1 MEVAKPKTKMT
12 QPNDKTIQLNPEEQ
26 ASSVCQN
33 MLEETLRQ
41 GAQQLLAKAIERE
54 VEEYLEKHARERD
67 EGGHRMVVRNGKL
80 PERTIQSGIGP
91 IQVKV
96 PRVDDRREG
105 QRFSSAILPRYLRKV
120 PSLENLIPTLY
131 LMGVSTSDME
141 RALEALLGPGARGLS
156 ATTVVRL
163 KEVWQEEFAQ
173 WKKGDLKAKHYVY
186 LWVDGIYFNVRL
198 DEARPCV
205 LVAVGV
211 LADGTKELVAIEDGE
226 RESKLSW
233 VGLLRDLKQR
243 GLKDPPKLA
252 IGDGALGFWAAL
264 EEQWPSCHAQRC
276 WVHKT
281 ANVLDKLPKKLHPQ
295 AKSLLKEIYMAP
307 TRSDAEKSFT
317 NFGKTYAD
325 KYPKAAVCLE
335 KDHEQLLSFY
345 DFPAPH
351 WVHLRTTNAI
361 ESSFAMV
368 RHRSRQTK
376 GCGSREATLALV
388 YKLGREC
395 ERKWR
400 RLTNYQLVDKVIRG
414 VLFNDGLEFIQEAA

>member
-12 QPNDKTIQLNPEEQ
+12 QPNDKTIQLSTEEQ
-26 ASSVCQN
+26 ASGVCQN
-33 MLEETLRQ
+33 LLEETLRQ
-41 GAQQLLAKAIERE
+41 GAQRLLAQTIERE
-54 VEEYLEKHARERD
+54 VEEYLERHVQERD
-67 EGGHRMVVRNGKL
+67 ECGHRLVVRNGRL
-80 PERTIQSGIGP
+80 PERTIQSGIGS
-91 IQVKV
+91 IKIKV

-105 QRFSSAILPRYLRKV
+105 GRFTSAILPRYLRKV

-141 RALEALLGPGARGLS
+141 RALEALLGAGARGLS

-173 WKKGDLKAKHYVY
+173 WKKRDLSAKHYVY

-205 LVAVGV
+205 LVAVGA

-233 VGLLRDLKQR
+233 VGLLRDLKRR
-243 GLKDPPKLA
+243 GLKEPPKLA

-264 EEQWPSCHAQRC
+264 EEQWPSCRQQRC

-281 ANVLDKLPKKLHPQ
+281 ANVLDKLPKKLQPD
-295 AKSLLKEIYMAP
+295 AKKLITEIYVAP
-307 TRSDAEKSFT
+307 TRADAEKSFT
-317 NFGKTYAD
+317 DFGKIYAD
-325 KYPKAAVCLE
+325 KYPKAAACLE

-345 DFPAPH
+345 DFPAQH
-351 WVHLRTTNAI
+351 WAHLRTTNPI

-400 RLTNYQLVDKVIRG
+400 RLNSHELIDKIIHG
-414 VLFNDGLEFIQEAA
+414 VLFNDGLELIQEAA

>member
-1 MEVAKPKTKMT
+1 MT
-12 QPNDKTIQLNPEEQ
+12 QPNDKTIQLSTEEQ
-26 ASSVCQN
+26 ASGVCQN
-33 MLEETLRQ
+33 LLEETLRQ
-41 GAQQLLAKAIERE
+41 GAQRLLAQTIERE
-54 VEEYLEKHARERD
+54 VEEYLERHVQERD
-67 EGGHRMVVRNGKL
+67 ECGHRLVVRNGRL
-80 PERTIQSGIGP
+80 PERTIQSGIGS
-91 IQVKV
+91 IKIKV

-105 QRFSSAILPRYLRKV
+105 GRFTSAILPRYLRKV

-131 LMGVSTSDME
+131 LLGVSTSDME
-141 RALEALLGPGARGLS
+141 RALETLLGAGARGLS

-163 KEVWQEEFAQ
+163 KEVWQEEFVQ
-173 WKKGDLKAKHYVY
+173 WKKRDLSAKHYVY

-205 LVAVGV
+205 LVAVGA

-233 VGLLRDLKQR
+233 VGLLRDLKRR
-243 GLKDPPKLA
+243 GLKEPPKLA

-264 EEQWPSCHAQRC
+264 EEQWPSCRQQRC

-281 ANVLDKLPKKLHPQ
+281 ANVLDKLPKKLQPD
-295 AKSLLKEIYMAP
+295 AKKLITEIYVAP
-307 TRSDAEKSFT
+307 TRADAEKSFT
-317 NFGKTYAD
+317 DFGKIYVD
-325 KYPKAAVCLE
+325 KYPKAAACLE

-345 DFPAPH
+345 DFPAQH
-351 WVHLRTTNAI
+351 WAHLRTTNPI

-400 RLTNYQLVDKVIRG
+400 RLNSHELIDKIIHG
-414 VLFNDGLEFIQEAA
+414 VLFNDGLELIQEAA

>member
-12 QPNDKTIQLNPEEQ
+12 QPNDKTIQLRAEEQ
-26 ASSVCQN
+26 ASGVCQN
-33 MLEETLRQ
+33 VLEETLRQ
-41 GAQQLLAKAIERE
+41 GAQRLLAEAIERE
-54 VEEYLEKHARERD
+54 VEDYLEKHAEARNER
-67 EGGHRMVVRNGKL
+67 GHRLVVRNGSL
-80 PERTIQSGIGP
+80 PQRTIQSGIGS
-91 IQVKV
+91 IVVKA

-105 QRFSSAILPRYLRKV
+105 RRFSSAILPPYLRKV

-141 RALEALLGPGARGLS
+141 RALEAILGPGARGLS
-156 ATTVVRL
+156 ASTVVRL
-163 KEVWQEEFAQ
+163 KEVWQEEFGQ
-173 WKKGDLKAKHYVY
+173 WQRRDLSTKHYVY

-205 LVAVGV
+205 LVVVGA
-211 LADGTKELVAIEDGE
+211 LADGTKELVALEDGE

-233 VGLLRDLKQR
+233 TQLLTNLKRR
-243 GLKDPPKLA
+243 GLDRPPKLT

-264 EEQWPSCHAQRC
+264 EEQWPSCRAQRC

-281 ANVLDKLPKKLHPQ
+281 ANVLDKLPKKLQPS
-295 AKSLLKEIYMAP
+295 AKSLIHEIYMAP
-307 TRSDAEKSFT
+307 TRAQAEKAFT
-317 NFGKTYAD
+317 DFGKTYAD
-325 KYPKAAVCLE
+325 KYPKAAACLE
-335 KDHEQLLSFY
+335 KDHERLLSFY
-345 DFPAPH
+345 DFPAAH
-351 WVHLRTTNAI
+351 WIHLRTTNAI

-388 YKLGREC
+388 YKLGCEC

-400 RLTNYQLVDKVIRG
+400 RLNSHDLIDKVIRG
-414 VLFNDGLEFIQEAA
+414 VVFNDGLEFIQQAA

>member
-1 MEVAKPKTKMT
+1 MT
-12 QPNDKTIQLNPEEQ
+12 QPNDKTIQLRTEEQ
-26 ASSVCQN
+26 ASTVCQN

-41 GAQQLLAKAIERE
+41 GAQRLLAEAIEGE
-54 VEEYLEKHARERD
+54 VEDYLEKHAQTRD
-67 EGGHRMVVRNGKL
+67 ERGHRLVVRNGSL
-80 PERTIQSGIGP
+80 PQRTIQSGIGP
-91 IQVKV
+91 IEVKA

-105 QRFSSAILPRYLRKV
+105 RRFSSAILPPYLRKV

-141 RALEALLGPGARGLS
+141 RALEAILGPGVRGVS
-156 ATTVVRL
+156 ASTVVRL

-173 WKKGDLKAKHYVY
+173 WQRRDLSAKDYVY
-186 LWVDGIYFNVRL
+186 FWVDGIYFNVRL

-205 LVAVGV
+205 LVVVGA
-211 LADGTKELVAIEDGE
+211 LADGSKELVALEDGE

-233 VGLLRDLKQR
+233 TQLLANLKRR
-243 GLKDPPKLA
+243 GLDRPPKLA

-264 EEQWPSCHAQRC
+264 EEQWPSCRAQRC

-281 ANVLDKLPKKLHPQ
+281 ANVLDKLPKKLQPD
-295 AKSLLKEIYMAP
+295 AKSLIHEIYMAP
-307 TRSDAEKSFT
+307 TRAQAEKAFT
-317 NFGKTYAD
+317 DFGKIYAD
-325 KYPKAAVCLE
+325 KYPKAAACLE

-345 DFPAPH
+345 DFPAAH
-351 WVHLRTTNAI
+351 WIHLRTTNAI

-400 RLTNYQLVDKVIRG
+400 RLNSHELIDKVIRG
-414 VLFNDGLEFIQEAA
+414 VVFNDGLEFIQQAA

>member
-1 MEVAKPKTKMT
+1 MT
-12 QPNDKTIQLNPEEQ
+12 QPNDKTIQLSTEEQ
-26 ASSVCQN
+26 ASGVCQN
-33 MLEETLRQ
+33 LLEETLRQ
-41 GAQQLLAKAIERE
+41 GAQRLLAQTIERE
-54 VEEYLEKHARERD
+54 VEEYLERHVQERD
-67 EGGHRMVVRNGKL
+67 ECGHRLVVRNGRL
-80 PERTIQSGIGP
+80 PERTIQSGIGS
-91 IQVKV
+91 IKIKV

-105 QRFSSAILPRYLRKV
+105 GRFTSAILPRYLRKV

-131 LMGVSTSDME
+131 LLGVSTSDME
-141 RALEALLGPGARGLS
+141 RALETLLGAGARGLS

-173 WKKGDLKAKHYVY
+173 WKKRDLSAKHYVY

-205 LVAVGV
+205 LVAVGA

-233 VGLLRDLKQR
+233 VGLLRDLKRR
-243 GLKDPPKLA
+243 GLKEPPKLA

-264 EEQWPSCHAQRC
+264 EEQWPSCRQQRC

-281 ANVLDKLPKKLHPQ
+281 ANVLDKLPKKLQPD
-295 AKSLLKEIYMAP
+295 AKKLITEIYVAP
-307 TRSDAEKSFT
+307 TRADAEKSFT
-317 NFGKTYAD
+317 DFGKIYVD
-325 KYPKAAVCLE
+325 KYPKAAACLE

-345 DFPAPH
+345 DFPAQH
-351 WVHLRTTNAI
+351 WAHLRTTNPI

-400 RLTNYQLVDKVIRG
+400 RLNSHELIDKIIHG
-414 VLFNDGLEFIQEAA
+414 VLFNDGLELIQEAA

>member
-1 MEVAKPKTKMT
+1 LEVAKPKTKMT
-12 QPNDKTIQLNPEEQ
+12 QPNDKTIQLSTEEQ
-26 ASSVCQN
+26 ASGVCQN
-33 MLEETLRQ
+33 LLEETLRQ
-41 GAQQLLAKAIERE
+41 GAQRLLAQTIERE
-54 VEEYLEKHARERD
+54 VEEYLERHVQERD
-67 EGGHRMVVRNGKL
+67 ECGHRLVVRNGRL
-80 PERTIQSGIGP
+80 PERTIQSGIGS
-91 IQVKV
+91 IKIKV

-105 QRFSSAILPRYLRKV
+105 GRFTSAILPRYLRKV

-131 LMGVSTSDME
+131 LLGVSTSDME
-141 RALEALLGPGARGLS
+141 RALETLLGAGARGLS

-173 WKKGDLKAKHYVY
+173 WKKRDLSAKHYVY

-205 LVAVGV
+205 LVAVGA

-233 VGLLRDLKQR
+233 VGLLRDLKRR
-243 GLKDPPKLA
+243 GLKEPPKLA

-264 EEQWPSCHAQRC
+264 EEQWPSCRQQRC

-281 ANVLDKLPKKLHPQ
+281 ANVLDKLPKKLQPD
-295 AKSLLKEIYMAP
+295 AKKLITEIYVAP
-307 TRSDAEKSFT
+307 TRADAEKSFT
-317 NFGKTYAD
+317 DFGKIYVD
-325 KYPKAAVCLE
+325 KYPKAAACLE

-345 DFPAPH
+345 DFPAQH
-351 WVHLRTTNAI
+351 WAHLRTTNPI

-400 RLTNYQLVDKVIRG
+400 RLNSHELIDKIIHG
-414 VLFNDGLEFIQEAA
+414 VLFNDGLELIQEAA